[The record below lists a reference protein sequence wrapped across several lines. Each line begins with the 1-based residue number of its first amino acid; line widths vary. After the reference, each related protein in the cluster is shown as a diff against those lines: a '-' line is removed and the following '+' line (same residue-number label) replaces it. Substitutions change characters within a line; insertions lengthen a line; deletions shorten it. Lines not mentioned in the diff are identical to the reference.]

1 MNLSAAWLR
10 LRLGARR
17 IGPVTHAGV
26 LLCAVGV
33 GALAW
38 LVPARQQLEEERER
52 ARRAAALPPPVV
64 AAGAARNAASIADT
78 QAGAGENLA
87 RFQAALGAQRDVE
100 PGVKTLFRLAAKTG
114 LVLRQGE
121 YKRGVERNARLHT
134 YQVDLPVKGSY
145 AQIWQFTFLALRA
158 IPFASLDD
166 VSFKRDAIGETA
178 VEGRLRLTF
187 YLHEAPGAP
196 GLPGAPGAPQ

>member
-1 MNLSAAWLR
+1 MNVAGAWLR
-10 LRLGARR
+10 LRLGMRR
-17 IGPVTHAGV
+17 TSPVTHAAV
-26 LLCAVGV
+26 LLCVAGCA
-33 GALAW
+33 ALAW

-52 ARRAAALPPPVV
+52 ARRAAATPPPVV
-64 AAGAARNAASIADT
+64 AAALVPSS
-78 QAGAGENLA
+78 AGDKLA

-121 YKRGVERNARLHT
+121 YKRGFDRNARLHT
-134 YQVDLPVKGSY
+134 YQVNLPVKGSY
-145 AQIWQFTFLALRA
+145 AQIRQFAFLALRA
-158 IPFASLDD
+158 LPFASLDD

-187 YLHEAPGAP
+187 YLQD
-196 GLPGAPGAPQ
+196 APGAPQ